1 MTELLSAYQTLP
13 ERYDELLLP
22 ERQPRASW
30 RPLLRQLQALTA
42 PGLKE
47 REELLQKQIR
57 ENGVTY
63 NVYADAGG
71 ASRPW
76 ALDLL
81 PQLIHADEWAV
92 LAAGVAQ
99 RAKLLDLML
108 ADLYGPQ
115 RLLLEGVLPADLVY
129 GHRNWLPPVQ
139 GLKPGGEVWL
149 HVYAVDLARAPDGRW
164 WVLADRTQSPSGAG
178 YALEN
183 RHLVAR
189 AFPELFR
196 TLGVRRLEAF
206 FATLRRELL
215 RLAAT
220 IEEGAT
226 PLAVL
231 LTPGR
236 HNETYFEHVYL
247 ARQLGFPLV
256 EGQDLTVRDASVY
269 LKTLDGLKRV
279 HAIFRRL
286 DDDWCDPLELR
297 GDSALGVPGLLGA
310 VRAGRVLVANALGTG
325 LMESPG
331 LMPYL
336 PAVSTR
342 LLGEALLL
350 PSVQTWW
357 CGDPA
362 ALRQVLEDLPQRV
375 LKPAAPRPG
384 AEPVFGAGLDA
395 AGLAALRAR
404 IRERPGDWVAQ
415 ALLPLSQA
423 PVWSSAQAALLPRP
437 LSLRAYAV
445 ATPDGWQVMPGG
457 LTRVASEAGAR
468 IVSMQRG
475 GSSKDTWIHGIGA
488 DPDTAAVPRIRS
500 LVRHDPNLLSRT
512 VENLYWLGRYSE
524 RCDGHGRLLRSL
536 LNRLGDAEEQA
547 FDAGFGIA
555 RAIGLLPANSDLM
568 FALGRSIA
576 DRHWQPSLRADLG
589 RLVWSAT
596 QVRAQLSAENWRA
609 IQELDAE
616 ALRLEPAQ
624 LGRGQAMGFLN
635 RLLIATTAL
644 SGFALDDMTRDDG
657 WRFLMIGRSLER
669 LGFLTRMLR
678 QALSADAVSPALL
691 AWLLEL
697 GNSTITYRTRY
708 LASPQLVPVID
719 LLLLVEDNP
728 HALLFQAV
736 RLIDSL
742 RLVGFDPGDVPA
754 LAALPGRLKAIDTGA
769 LLEARSLAP
778 VRELLLG
785 ELEGAS
791 SALAELAE
799 RLMLRH
805 FAHVDDVSRTIW
817 SA

>member
-13 ERYDELLLP
+13 ERYDELLCGTR
-22 ERQPRASW
+22 EPRASW

-42 PGLKE
+42 PGLRE

-63 NVYADAGG
+63 NVYAEPGG

-81 PQLIHADEWAV
+81 PQLIEAGEWASV
-92 LAAGVAQ
+92 AGGVAQ
-99 RAKLLDLML
+99 RAKLLDWML

-115 RLLLEGVLPADLVY
+115 RLLLEGLLPPDLIF

-139 GLKPGGEVWL
+139 GIRPAGEVWL
-149 HVYAVDLARAPDGRW
+149 HVHAVDLARAPDGRW

-196 TLGVRRLEAF
+196 ALGVRRLEAF

-215 RLAAT
+215 RLAVNA
-220 IEEGAT
+220 EGVA

-236 HNETYFEHVYL
+236 YNETYFEHVYL

-256 EGQDLTVRDASVY
+256 EGQDLTVRDATLY

-279 HAIFRRL
+279 HAVFRRL

-310 VRAGRVLVANALGTG
+310 VRAGRVVVANALGSG

-331 LMPYL
+331 LMPFL
-336 PAVSTR
+336 PAIAER
-342 LLGEALLL
+342 ALGESLQL

-357 CGDPA
+357 CGDPQ
-362 ALRQVLEDLPQRV
+362 ALEGVLARLPALV
-375 LKPAAPRPG
+375 LKPAAPQPG
-384 AEPVFGAGLDA
+384 VEPIFGASLDA
-395 AGLAALRAR
+395 AGLAALASR
-404 IRERPGDWVAQ
+404 IRERPQDWVAQ
-415 ALLPLSQA
+415 SLLPLSQA
-423 PVWSSAQAALLPRP
+423 PVWSSKRGSLLPRP

-468 IVSMQRG
+468 VVSMQRG
-475 GSSKDTWIHGIGA
+475 GSSKDTWIHGGG
-488 DPDTAAVPRIRS
+488 PEPEGGMGPRIRT

-524 RCDGHGRLLRSL
+524 RCDGHARLLRSL
-536 LNRLGDAEEQA
+536 LLRLGDAEEQS
-547 FDAGFGIA
+547 FEAGFGIA
-555 RAIGLLPANSDLM
+555 RAIGLLPADTELL
-568 FALGRSIA
+568 FALSRAVA

-589 RLVWSAT
+589 RLVYSAT

-609 IQELDAE
+609 IEELDAE
-616 ALRLEPAQ
+616 MQRLDPAQ
-624 LGRGQAMGFLN
+624 LGRGQAGAFLN

-669 LGFLTRMLR
+669 LSVLIGVLR
-678 QALSADAVSPALL
+678 QALAADIANPALL
-691 AWLLEL
+691 SWLLEL

-708 LASPQLVPVID
+708 LAPPQPVPVID
-719 LLLLVEDNP
+719 LLLLAEDNP
-728 HALLFQAV
+728 HALLFQIV
-736 RLIDSL
+736 RLIESL
-742 RLVGFDPGDVPA
+742 RLVGFDPGDIPA
-754 LAALPGRLKAIDTGA
+754 LAVLPTQLRAIDMEA
-769 LLEARSLAP
+769 LLEARQWAP
-778 VRELLLG
+778 VRDLLLTVLG
-785 ELEGAS
+785 EGA
-791 SALAELAE
+791 AGLETLAE

>member
-13 ERYDELLLP
+13 ERYDEFLLP

-30 RPLLRQLQALTA
+30 RPLLKQLQALTA

-63 NVYADAGG
+63 NVYADPGG

-81 PQLIHADEWAV
+81 PQLIDAEEWAE

-115 RLLLEGVLPADLVY
+115 QLLQEGLLPADLVY

-139 GLKPGGEVWL
+139 GLKPAGEVWL

-215 RLAAT
+215 RLAVTDGSA
-220 IEEGAT
+220 

-236 HNETYFEHVYL
+236 YNETYFEHVYL

-256 EGQDLTVRDASVY
+256 EGQDLTVRDATVY

-310 VRAGRVLVANALGTG
+310 ARAGRVMVANALGSG
-325 LMESPG
+325 LLESPG

-336 PAVSTR
+336 PEVAAR
-342 LLGEALLL
+342 LLDEPLRL
-350 PSVQTWW
+350 PSVRTWW
-357 CGDPA
+357 CGNPA
-362 ALRQVLEDLPQRV
+362 ALAEVLPQLSQLV
-375 LKPAAPRPG
+375 LKPVAPRPG
-384 AEPVFGAGLDA
+384 VEPLFGAGLDA
-395 AGLAALRAR
+395 AALAALQAR
-404 IRERPGDWVAQ
+404 ICARPGDWVAQ

-423 PVWSSAQAALLPRP
+423 PVWSSTRAGLLPRP

-475 GSSKDTWIHGIGA
+475 GSSKDTWVSGGGA
-488 DPDTAAVPRIRS
+488 DPDSAAGPRIRT
-500 LVRHDPNLLSRT
+500 LVRHDPHLLSRT

-536 LNRLGDAEEQA
+536 LNRLGDAEEQV

-555 RAIGLLPANSDLM
+555 RAIGLLPADSDLL
-568 FALGRSIA
+568 FALGRAIA

-609 IQELDAE
+609 IEELDAE

-624 LGRGQAMGFLN
+624 LGRGQAMAFLN

-678 QALSADAVSPALL
+678 QALAAAELGAPLL

-708 LASPQLVPVID
+708 LAPPQPVPVID
-719 LLLLVEDNP
+719 LLLLAEDNP

-736 RLIDSL
+736 RLIDTL
-742 RLVGFDPGDVPA
+742 RLIGFDPGDIPA
-754 LAALPGRLKAIDTGA
+754 LAALPARLKAIDTDA
-769 LLEARSLAP
+769 LLAAQRLAP
-778 VRELLLG
+778 VQTLLLG
-785 ELEGAS
+785 ELEAIAA
-791 SALAELAE
+791 ALAELAE

>member
-13 ERYDELLLP
+13 ERYDELLCATR
-22 ERQPRASW
+22 EPRASW

-42 PGLKE
+42 PGLRE

-63 NVYADAGG
+63 NVYAEPGG

-81 PQLIHADEWAV
+81 PQLIEAGEWASV
-92 LAAGVAQ
+92 AAGVAQ
-99 RAKLLDLML
+99 RAKLLDWML

-115 RLLLEGVLPADLVY
+115 RLLLEGLLPPDLIF

-139 GLKPGGEVWL
+139 GIRPAGEVWL
-149 HVYAVDLARAPDGRW
+149 HVHAVDLARAPDGRW

-196 TLGVRRLEAF
+196 ALGVRRLEAF

-215 RLAAT
+215 RLAVNA
-220 IEEGAT
+220 EGVA

-236 HNETYFEHVYL
+236 YNETYFEHVYL

-256 EGQDLTVRDASVY
+256 EGQDLTVRDATLY

-279 HAIFRRL
+279 HAVFRRL

-310 VRAGRVLVANALGTG
+310 VRAGRVVVANALGSG

-331 LMPYL
+331 LMPFL
-336 PAVSTR
+336 PAIAER
-342 LLGEALLL
+342 ALGESLQL

-357 CGDPA
+357 CGDPQ
-362 ALRQVLEDLPQRV
+362 ALEGVLDRLSALV
-375 LKPAAPRPG
+375 LKPAAPQPG
-384 AEPVFGAGLDA
+384 VEPIFGASLDA
-395 AGLAALRAR
+395 AGLAALASR
-404 IRERPGDWVAQ
+404 IRERPQDWVAQ
-415 ALLPLSQA
+415 SLLPLSQA
-423 PVWSSAQAALLPRP
+423 PVWSSKRGSLLPRP

-468 IVSMQRG
+468 VVSMQRG
-475 GSSKDTWIHGIGA
+475 GSSKDTWIHGGG
-488 DPDTAAVPRIRS
+488 PEPEGGMGPRIRT

-524 RCDGHGRLLRSL
+524 RCDGHARLLRSL
-536 LNRLGDAEEQA
+536 LYRLGDAEEQS
-547 FDAGFGIA
+547 FEAGFGIA
-555 RAIGLLPANSDLM
+555 RAIGLLPADTDLL
-568 FALGRSIA
+568 FALSRAVA

-589 RLVWSAT
+589 RLVYSAT

-609 IQELDAE
+609 IEELDAE
-616 ALRLEPAQ
+616 ARRLDPAQ
-624 LGRGQAMGFLN
+624 LGRGQAGAFLN

-669 LGFLTRMLR
+669 LSVLIGVLR
-678 QALSADAVSPALL
+678 QALAADIANPALL
-691 AWLLEL
+691 SWLLEL

-708 LASPQLVPVID
+708 LALPQPVPVID
-719 LLLLVEDNP
+719 LLLLAEDNP
-728 HALLFQAV
+728 HALLFQIV
-736 RLIDSL
+736 RLIESL
-742 RLVGFDPGDVPA
+742 RLVGFDPGDIPA
-754 LAALPGRLKAIDTGA
+754 LAVLPTQLRAIDMEA
-769 LLEARSLAP
+769 LLEARQWAP
-778 VRELLLG
+778 VRDLLLTVLG
-785 ELEGAS
+785 EGA
-791 SALAELAE
+791 AGLETLAE
-799 RLMLRH
+799 RMMLRH